1 MKEKVSNTYILGLKR
16 GQVKLVPHQTDWH
29 KDAAGVIKK
38 LKEIL
43 GNSAIDIQHVGSTAI
58 LNICAKPIID
68 IAVGVRNVADI
79 LLQREELA
87 RHGIIYRGEDVKGQL
102 LFVLGD
108 FLQDTRTHHIHVVK
122 WQGKEWNDYINFRD
136 FLNSSKESADFYDKS
151 KRILAL
157 RFSNDRKRYTQGK
170 KKIIDELLLKAKG
183 WRQSRIH
190 AENT

>member
-1 MKEKVSNTYILGLKR
+1 MLRIFFYKEKSLPGTVSF
-16 GQVKLVPHQTDWH
+16 
-29 KDAAGVIKK
+29 
-38 LKEIL
+38 
-43 GNSAIDIQHVGSTAI
+43 
-58 LNICAKPIID
+58 
-68 IAVGVRNVADI
+68 IA
-79 LLQREELA
+79 
-87 RHGIIYRGEDVKGQL
+87 GEDVKGQL

-157 RFSNDRKRYTQGK
+157 RFSNDRKRYTQEK